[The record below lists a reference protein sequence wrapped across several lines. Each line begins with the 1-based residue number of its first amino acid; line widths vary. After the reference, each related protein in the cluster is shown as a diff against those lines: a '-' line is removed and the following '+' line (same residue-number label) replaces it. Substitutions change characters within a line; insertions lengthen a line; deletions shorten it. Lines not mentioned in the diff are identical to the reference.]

1 MLLFMYAAYLY
12 ISDTMTG
19 HSGSSGVKQ
28 RDIGVRRDH
37 TYGKGNIIST
47 TIIIVIV
54 TCYCLCMLY
63 TCIFQIQ

>member
-1 MLLFMYAAYLY
+1 MLLFMYAVYLY

-19 HSGSSGVKQ
+19 HSGSSEVKQ
-28 RDIGVRRDH
+28 RVIGVRHDH
-37 TYGKGNIIST
+37 AYGKGNIST